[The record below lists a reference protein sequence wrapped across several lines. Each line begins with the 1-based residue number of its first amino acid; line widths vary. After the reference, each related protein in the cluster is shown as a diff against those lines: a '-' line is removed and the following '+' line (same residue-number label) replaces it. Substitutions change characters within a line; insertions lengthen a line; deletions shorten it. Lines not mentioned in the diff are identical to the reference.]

1 MTFSEER
8 RGWKLS
14 GLMYV
19 DGMALCGESEK
30 DLRMMIERFS
40 EVCKRRGLTVNT
52 EERKDQYVRSL

>member
-40 EVCKRRGLTVNT
+40 EGQQNL
-52 EERKDQYVRSL
+52 EESLGVRT